1 MPQPRVWQSQERLTS
16 YRGRLLGKKTRMN
29 LKRMM
34 CGGAVLGLV
43 LMGCGGMEPNV
54 EPDEAP
60 TPELGSTEQGL
71 NVLVNGSF
79 ESAPAGVYNYQIL
92 STGST
97 ALPNWTIGGSI
108 KVMNSSYKTA
118 ASGTKSVDLNGNGA
132 GSISQTVPTVVG
144 AGYTVRFA
152 LSNSPN
158 CATSWRYG
166 TVTYGPSSASISN
179 ASGTWAYRSYV
190 FNATSTSSLIKF
202 ESTSTGVACGLA
214 IDNITVDGP

>member
-1 MPQPRVWQSQERLTS
+1 
-16 YRGRLLGKKTRMN
+16 MN
-29 LKRMM
+29 LKRIIR
-34 CGGAVLGLV
+34 GGAVLGLG
-43 LMGCGGMEPNV
+43 LGFTLTGCGGV
-54 EPDEAP
+54 EPHVEPGETA
-60 TPELGSTEQGL
+60 TPELGTAEQGL

-132 GSISQTVPTVVG
+132 GSISQMVPTVVG

-152 LSNSPN
+152 VANSPN
-158 CATSWRYG
+158 CATTWRYA
-166 TVTYGPSSASISN
+166 TVTYGPSTASISN

-190 FNATSTSSLIKF
+190 FNATDTSSLIKF